1 MAHIKQIQGINF
13 MEAFVSLKGGGQ
25 ISNIESEKA
34 TAARSRLEAALAG
47 NTSDLVAALKDV
59 RSLFNEAIEKNP
71 NYRGPDGSNNAVTWD
86 TAQVGDVIDDNGVKY
101 EYIGGDKNAAS
112 SWKRV
117 N

>member
-1 MAHIKQIQGINF
+1 MAQVKQIQGINF
-13 MEAFVSLKGGGQ
+13 MEAFVTLKGGGQ
-25 ISNIESEKA
+25 ITEAEGLKA
-34 TAARSRLEAALAG
+34 TAARSRIDDALKG
-47 NTSDLVAALKDV
+47 NTSDLIAALKDT
-59 RSLFNEAIEKNP
+59 RALFQEAIEKNP